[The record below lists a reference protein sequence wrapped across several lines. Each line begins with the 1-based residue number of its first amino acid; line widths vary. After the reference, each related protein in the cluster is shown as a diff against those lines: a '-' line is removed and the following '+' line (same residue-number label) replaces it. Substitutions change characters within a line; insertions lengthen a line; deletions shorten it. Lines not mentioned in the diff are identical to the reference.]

1 MTTTTPYLVRIDS
14 PVGELRLVA
23 TASALIAVLWPE
35 ERDGRVRFPIEPVDG
50 SNAIL
55 DRTATQLREYFEGT
69 RRTFDVPLELR
80 GTDFQQS
87 VWLALAEIPFAE
99 TSTYSKQAAAV
110 GRPRAPRA
118 VGGCPAGHEQARILL
133 RRARGVRRPVL
144 PEHRRVGGDDAAAG
158 GGRARHGAHGRA
170 AQARHASQKKPER
183 RPFR

>member
-1 MTTTTPYLVRIDS
+1 VGGIRLPESSSMTTTTPYLVRIDS

-110 GRPRAPRA
+110 GRPRATRA
-118 VGGCPAGHEQARILL
+118 VGSANGRNPLSI
-133 RRARGVRRPVL
+133 VL
-144 PEHRRVGGDDAAAG
+144 PCHRIVGADGRLAGFAG
-158 GGRARHGAHGRA
+158 GLDTKRWLLDHERTVAAR
-170 AQARHASQKKPER
+170 
-183 RPFR
+183 

>member
-35 ERDGRVRFPIEPVDG
+35 ERDGRVRFLIEPVDG

-110 GRPRAPRA
+110 GRPRATRA
-118 VGGCPAGHEQARILL
+118 VGSANGRNPLSI
-133 RRARGVRRPVL
+133 VL
-144 PEHRRVGGDDAAAG
+144 PCHRIVGADGRLAGFAG
-158 GGRARHGAHGRA
+158 GLDTKRWLLDHERTVAAR
-170 AQARHASQKKPER
+170 
-183 RPFR
+183 

>member
-23 TASALIAVLWPE
+23 TASALIAVLWSE

-110 GRPRAPRA
+110 GRPRATRA
-118 VGGCPAGHEQARILL
+118 VGSAN
-133 RRARGVRRPVL
+133 
-144 PEHRRVGGDDAAAG
+144 
-158 GGRARHGAHGRA
+158 GRN
-170 AQARHASQKKPER
+170 
-183 RPFR
+183 